1 MQMCDRSKRKEQ
13 EGRGKTSEY
22 QRKRWNKAV
31 GLLKDTSQPAIWH
44 LENGLVCEFD
54 FLALDFDRFSAHSP
68 Q

>member
-1 MQMCDRSKRKEQ
+1 VIAANQKKARRE
-13 EGRGKTSEY
+13 GKTCKY